1 MLSMSEHATSQLSQH
16 LARQI
21 SSKKRVAG
29 VIANEPSTMPITL
42 PVRYRIYFSMG
53 RQFLVYLYTGI

>member
-1 MLSMSEHATSQLSQH
+1 MLSMSEHTTSQLSQH

-42 PVRYRIYFSMG
+42 GYRIYFSMG